1 MFTGEFQ
8 SNMNKP
14 NSSHPTVIITGGSSG
29 IGKACAEV
37 FGRNGYAVFITG
49 RNSEKLEEAIADLKS
64 NDIQADGL
72 ACDVG
77 NFEDNEGMFEAC
89 MKTFGRVDGLINNA
103 GISMR
108 ALFEN
113 TEVEVIEK
121 LMQINFYGTV
131 YATKVCLEEI
141 IKNEGFIVGI
151 SSIAGYRGLPG
162 RTGYSASKFAM
173 QGFLES
179 LRTELYKRPVHV
191 LIACPGYTESNI
203 RNTALNNQGKA
214 QGETP
219 FDESKL
225 MSAET
230 VAEEILKSI
239 RRKKKYL
246 VLTGQGKLTVFMNK
260 WFPGFLD
267 KLVYNTIAKEKDSP
281 FN

>member
-1 MFTGEFQ
+1 M
-8 SNMNKP
+8 SNK
-14 NSSHPTVIITGGSSG
+14 TVIITGGSSG
-29 IGKACAEV
+29 IGKACAFEY
-37 FGRNGYAVFITG
+37 GRQGYNVFITG
-49 RNSEKLEEAIADLKS
+49 RNPMKLEEAVADLKIA
-64 NDIQADGL
+64 DIKAEGL

-77 NFEDNEGMFEAC
+77 NYEDNERMFESC
-89 MKTFGRVDGLINNA
+89 LKVFGRVDGLINNA

-108 ALFEN
+108 ALLKDSD
-113 TEVEVIEK
+113 VEVVEQV
-121 LMQINFYGTV
+121 MQINFYGTL
-131 YATKVCLEEI
+131 YATKVCLDEI
-141 IKNEGFIVGI
+141 VKNDGFIVGI

-179 LRTELYKRPVHV
+179 LRTELFKTKVHV

-203 RNTALNNQGKA
+203 RNTALNSKGVG

-225 MSAET
+225 MSAEK
-230 VAEEILKSI
+230 VAHLIRKSVEK
-239 RRKKKYL
+239 KKKYL
-246 VLTGQGKLTVFMNK
+246 VLTRQGKMTVFMNK

-281 FN
+281 FD